1 MEQHS
6 VCLVKMK
13 DTAVNHF
20 EWLQKSKS
28 SLTPCIL
35 MDFPIQI
42 NGIGMGLSIIYFMG
56 SQVEMSAII
65 AVT

>member
-1 MEQHS
+1 MDQHN

-13 DTAVNHF
+13 NTAVNHF

-42 NGIGMGLSIIYFMG
+42 NRIGMGLSIIYFMG
-56 SQVEMSAII
+56 SQVEII
-65 AVT
+65 TVT